1 MAAVANLFE
10 RLGQRQLADN
20 AQTEQ
25 LEPEIVRKGPQPLI
39 PPAHSGSPPSEK
51 LLAFLINHWPKN
63 TITLRD
69 ISAYGPNSV
78 RDPADAINLITK
90 LAEFGWLVPAAAW
103 RRDQKK
109 WQIIREPSKSTQV

>member
-1 MAAVANLFE
+1 MANLFD
-10 RLGQRQLADN
+10 RLGQRRLADS

-51 LLAFLINHWPKN
+51 LLAFLINHWPKA

-69 ISAYGPNSV
+69 ISAYGPNCA
-78 RDPADAINLITK
+78 RNPADVMNLTK
-90 LAEFGWLVPAAAW
+90 TLVQFGWLEPIAAW

-109 WQIIREPSKSTQV
+109 WRVIREPSKSTQV

>member
-1 MAAVANLFE
+1 VANLFE
-10 RLGQRQLADN
+10 RLGQRRLADSS
-20 AQTEQ
+20 QTEQ

-51 LLAFLINHWPKN
+51 LLAWLVNFWGRP

-69 ISAYGPNSV
+69 ISAYGPNCARNPTDV
-78 RDPADAINLITK
+78 MNLTK
-90 LAEFGWLVPAAAW
+90 TLVQFGWLEPIAAW

-109 WQIIREPSKSTQV
+109 WRIIREPSKSTQV

>member
-1 MAAVANLFE
+1 MANLFE
-10 RLGQRQLADN
+10 RLGQRRLADN
-20 AQTEQ
+20 APTEQ

-69 ISAYGPNSV
+69 ISAYAPHSV
-78 RDPADAINLITK
+78 RDPADALNLMKT
-90 LAEFGWLVPAAAW
+90 LVEYGWLIPAEAW
-103 RRDQKK
+103 RRDMKK
-109 WQIIREPSKSTQV
+109 WRIVRHPGQQTPAQV

>member
-1 MAAVANLFE
+1 MANLFE
-10 RLGQRQLADN
+10 RLRQRQLTDN
-20 AQTEQ
+20 SQTEQ

-51 LLAFLINHWPKN
+51 LLAWMVNFWPKDI
-63 TITLRD
+63 ITLRD
-69 ISAYGPNSV
+69 IRAYGPNSV
-78 RDPADAINLITK
+78 RDPADAINLTRK
-90 LAEFGWLVPAAAW
+90 LTEFGWLVPAAAW